1 MSIKERILFI
11 LEGDRSERTI
21 VSSLQRCLFPE
32 GTFIECVFDAEIYQ
46 LYQKLKDY
54 DFATDI
60 VELLRTRTKENE
72 VVLRPYTRDSFAYT
86 YLFFDYDA
94 HSSLADDNKLCE
106 LLEYFD
112 NETEHGKLFV
122 SYPMIE
128 ALRHFRDIESF
139 RTLTVKCKGQN
150 CPNALCEERG
160 ECLARPHYKT
170 IVPQENKPRLN
181 NLHYDNEVWKELTMA
196 HLNKIN
202 ELVYES
208 FSFPTNVP
216 SQKDVFDKQMKKYIL
231 KDCPHVSVLSAF
243 PPFTL
248 DYYGCDTLLKKLSQ
262 I

>member
-1 MSIKERILFI
+1 MSTKERILFI
-11 LEGDRSERTI
+11 LEGSSSERTI
-21 VSSLQRCLFPE
+21 VSSLQKCMFSE

-46 LYQKLKDY
+46 LYQKLKED

-72 VVLRPYTRDSFAYT
+72 EVLRPYTRDSFAYT

-94 HSSLADDNKLCE
+94 HSTLADDKKLKE
-106 LLEYFD
+106 LLEFFY

-196 HLNKIN
+196 HLNKMN

-216 SQKDVFDKQMKKYIL
+216 SQKDVFDKQMEKYIL
-231 KDCPHVSVLSAF
+231 MDCPHVSVLSAF

-248 DYYGCDTLLKKLSQ
+248 DYYGCNTLLKKLSQ